1 MFTVR
6 QLCFS
11 EEAVLVRLHPKEEVK
26 HKYRV
31 DSLSRNSPAEQCVL
45 PMFLLSSVYCI

>member
-11 EEAVLVRLHPKEEVK
+11 EEAVLVSVDLKEEVK
-26 HKYRV
+26 HKNPV
-31 DSLSRNSPAEQCVL
+31 WTSHNSPAEQCVL
-45 PMFLLSSVYCI
+45 SMFQLS